1 MKLFRN
7 ILSGT
12 FIFLCLFCSC
22 SLGGTDL
29 KKSVTPEE
37 EGIEEEAEN
46 PDEDEEED
54 EEDEAEDILEEIPPA
69 PVFLNFKTLPGN
81 EVVFR
86 FSGPV
91 SFVSLD
97 LNPKLGFKVI
107 EEGSEVKIK
116 LMENPE
122 PGLPVEADLLVE
134 DEYENIVGK
143 QVSFRTRNN
152 HVPEMKI
159 NELRTEYDK
168 PKAEFI
174 EFKMLTDGNLG
185 ALRVFAEGNNKA
197 PQIYEFKPVEVKEGE
212 YVVLHLRTLEDSYK
226 DEYGEDLNE
235 SGGTDSSATARD
247 LWIAGSTELLRKTD
261 VVYVLDQDDNVLD
274 AVMIAE
280 TPSPSW
286 NKPYFAEVAEFL
298 FSRNAWKSPAGTVC
312 SPEDAVN
319 SSGTTATK
327 SISRDEAVENN
338 YTKAGWYVT
347 KTSGATPGLPN
358 IQ

>member
-7 ILSGT
+7 ILPGIL
-12 FIFLCLFCSC
+12 IFFCLFCSC
-22 SLGGTDL
+22 SLGVADS
-29 KKSVTPEE
+29 KESVLLED

-46 PDEDEEED
+46 PDEDEEDED
-54 EEDEAEDILEEIPPA
+54 ETEDILEEIPPA

-86 FSGPV
+86 FSRPV
-91 SFVSLD
+91 SFVSLE

-107 EEGSEVKIK
+107 GEGSEVKIK
-116 LMENPE
+116 LTEDTE
-122 PGLPVEADLLVE
+122 PGLTVKADLLVE
-134 DEYENIVGK
+134 DEYENTIGK
-143 QVSFRTRNN
+143 QVSFCTRNN
-152 HVPEMKI
+152 RVPEMKI
-159 NELRTEYDK
+159 NELRTEYSK

-212 YVVLHLRTLEDSYK
+212 YVVLHLRTLENLCK

-247 LWIAGSTELLRKTD
+247 LWIAGSTKLLRKTD
-261 VVYVLDQDDNVLD
+261 AVYVLDQDDNVLD
-274 AVMIAE
+274 SVMIAE

-286 NKPYFAEVAEFL
+286 NKDFFTKAAEFL
-298 FSRNAWKSPAGTVC
+298 FSKGAWKSPAGTVC
-312 SPEDAVN
+312 SPADAVD
-319 SSGTTATK
+319 SSGIKTAITR
-327 SISRDEAVENN
+327 SISRDETANTH
-338 YTKAGWYVT
+338 TKAGWYVT